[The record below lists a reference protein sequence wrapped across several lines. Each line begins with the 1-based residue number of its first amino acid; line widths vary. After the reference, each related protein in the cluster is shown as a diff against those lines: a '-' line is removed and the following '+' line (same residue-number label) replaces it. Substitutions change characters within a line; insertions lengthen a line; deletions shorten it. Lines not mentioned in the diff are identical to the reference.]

1 MKYSDEGLTEFNKI
15 REQRLQTLPLD
26 LLATTPATSSSGP
39 FRQQS
44 KEPPVVTKDH
54 RKEQEERQR
63 KEKEERHKRAH
74 EEQQRKEKE
83 EQQMKEQ

>member
-1 MKYSDEGLTEFNKI
+1 MTKFEHKEDMFDDLFISAKSIGQAREFARMKYNDEGLTEFNKL

-39 FRQQS
+39 VRQQS

-54 RKEQEERQR
+54 KKE
-63 KEKEERHKRAH
+63 
-74 EEQQRKEKE
+74 
-83 EQQMKEQ
+83 